1 MSFAAS
7 NGPGASAPGSR
18 ATLRLRTRLRVPCHI
33 WLPRPPSVALVAGEK
48 LPSVQKFYDEAALCL
63 SSEQEELSMKFWP
76 TYRLPEQR

>member
-1 MSFAAS
+1 VSHLAAAAS
-7 NGPGASAPGSR
+7 IRNARCP
-18 ATLRLRTRLRVPCHI
+18 
-33 WLPRPPSVALVAGEK
+33 GEK